1 MVYFIGHCVLIND
14 TWAPLTNVPVD
25 LVDMGQDTSLRSLD
39 TQAVSLQFMWQD
51 RDTMRPLYNSIIK
64 SGVIKAFQ
72 REFRR
77 KLAERKRKTLP
88 KFILKRE
95 IGL

>member
-1 MVYFIGHCVLIND
+1 MVYFVGHCLLIND
-14 TWAPLTNVPVD
+14 VWAPLTNVPVD
-25 LVDMGQDTSLRSLD
+25 LVDMGQDASLRSLD

-51 RDTMRPLYNSIIK
+51 RDSMCPLYSSIVK

-72 REFRR
+72 RAFRR
-77 KLAERKRKTLP
+77 KLSERKRKTLP
-88 KFILKRE
+88 KFLLKRE